1 MMQKNLK
8 NKNFLKQKTL
18 KPLQKILR
26 KRQKIKDTD
35 KISTLYKLT
44 ILAMLY
50 LVHIYLVELL
60 GGDRRYKNEWTPEV
74 NLLNI

>member
-18 KPLQKILR
+18 RPLQKLLR

-35 KISTLYKLT
+35 KISTLYKLN

-50 LVHIYLVELL
+50 LVHIYLVESL
-60 GGDRRYKNEWTPEV
+60 GGDHRYKNEWTAEV
-74 NLLNI
+74 GLLNI